1 MSDIMILTLY
11 GNMEVEDYWEVDNIQ
26 GISCILDNLNSS
38 NKVFTI
44 TNLKNEIDKN
54 KEVEY
59 VYF

>member
-11 GNMEVEDYWEVDNIQ
+11 GNMEVEDYLEVDNIQ
-26 GISCILDNLNSS
+26 GISCILDNLNSH

>member
-11 GNMEVEDYWEVDNIQ
+11 GNMEVEDYLEVDNIQ

>member
-1 MSDIMILTLY
+1 MILTLY
-11 GNMEVEDYWEVDNIQ
+11 GNMEVEDYLEVDNIQ
-26 GISCILDNLNSS
+26 GISCILDNLNSH